1 MFARMA
7 RGTFLVLLA
16 VMVVTWVFTLHN
28 SGASTLQDED
38 LWKEP
43 WSISV

>member
-1 MFARMA
+1 MFAKMA

-16 VMVVTWVFTLHN
+16 VMVVTWVFALRN
-28 SGASTLQDED
+28 SGASEQQNDD